1 MINCVIE
8 LDLTWTKNC
17 VIYEISKTAAVAAIP
32 NAHPPILVAATT
44 TTTSA
49 TFQINKAKLYMPIV
63 ILPKN
68 GNIKFLENIK

>member
-32 NAHPPILVAATT
+32 NAHPPIPAAAT

-63 ILPKN
+63 ILPIN